1 MEKTISTFHTKDD
14 VRHDIKAT
22 RSLGHRRVPIT
33 LLGTKAGVGVP
44 ISWITDEAKKLQ
56 AAGET
61 TMRFVVMIR
70 KGKIGK
76 RAALQ
81 SGMKFGLV
89 LSPAD
94 YGLFIES
101 TNRPATSAAQLTL
114 SKAVLSAPGTVIG
127 YTEDIPVELVP

>member
-1 MEKTISTFHTKDD
+1 MSTFHTKDD